1 MGQVAGGTSNR
12 RFRLILREGGVARE
26 MGGESTALGV
36 SIVDRI
42 FTEALDGGA
51 SDIHIQPE
59 RDRTRIRFRI
69 DGVMHQIGYFP
80 NEHVPSVLAR
90 VKLAA
95 GMHIDER
102 RVPQD
107 GRIDMEYGGR
117 RFSARVSVLPSLNGE
132 KVVIRLLDPASV
144 HIDIHTLG
152 MPPEVLRRWLEAIK
166 TPYGMI
172 VVTGP
177 TGSGKTSTL
186 YASINQLDRQ
196 RRNIVTVEDPIEYE
210 FQDNITQVQVTEKMG
225 FARVMRAFL
234 RQDPDVMMVG
244 EMRDPESL
252 SIGIQA
258 SLTGHLVLT
267 TLHTNNAVETLGRML
282 DMGGEPY
289 LVASTVLCILA
300 QRLVRVICPECKE
313 KYEPTLDEILALGL
327 SRESAS
333 RHTFYRGQGCKACRE
348 TGYRGRTGVFELLAN
363 SAPLKTLVAQR
374 ASSLELY
381 RAARAQGFRT
391 MMEDGLRKVLAGITT
406 PDEVIRAVYTA
417 ALEEPAPPPEEEQT
431 DFAGEQS
438 DAAGGEQGDAGAPI
452 SP

>member
-1 MGQVAGGTSNR
+1 MAQVVGGTNKK
-12 RFRLILREGGVARE
+12 FRLILREGGVARE
-26 MGGESTALGV
+26 MGGESLALGV

-42 FTEALDGGA
+42 FTEALDGSA
-51 SDIHIQPE
+51 SDVHIQPE

-80 NEHVPSVLAR
+80 NEHVASVLAR
-90 VKLAA
+90 IKLAA

-102 RVPQD
+102 RIPQD
-107 GRIDMEYGGR
+107 GRIDMEYAGR

-144 HIDIHTLG
+144 RVDINQLG
-152 MPPEVLRRWLEAIK
+152 MPDDILKQWLRVIQ

-172 VVTGP
+172 IVTGP

-186 YASINQLDRQ
+186 YASINRLDRQ
-196 RRNIVTVEDPIEYE
+196 RKNIVTVEDPIEYE

-225 FARVMRAFL
+225 FARVMRSFL

-267 TLHTNNAVETLGRML
+267 TLHTNNAVETLGRMM

-313 KYEPTLDEILALGL
+313 RYEPSLDELLALGMTPQAA
-327 SRESAS
+327 RE
-333 RHTFYRGQGCKACRE
+333 HTFYRGRGCKSCRE
-348 TGYRGRTGVFELLAN
+348 TGFKGRTGVFELLMNTPA
-363 SAPLKTLVAQR
+363 LKQLIAQR
-374 ASSLELY
+374 ATAMDMHRL
-381 RAARAQGFRT
+381 ARGQGFRT
-391 MMEDGLRKVLAGITT
+391 MMEDGLQKVLAGVTT
-406 PDEVIRAVYTA
+406 PEEVIHAVYTA
-417 ALEEPAPPPEEEQT
+417 AMLETAEAPPSEQT
-431 DFAGEQS
+431 DFAEGADGETVTESPITS
-438 DAAGGEQGDAGAPI
+438 DAAVAN
-452 SP
+452 

>member
-1 MGQVAGGTSNR
+1 MAQVTVANANR
-12 RFRLILREGGVARE
+12 KFRLILREGGVARE

-36 SIVDRI
+36 SIVDRV

-59 RDRTRIRFRI
+59 RDRTRIRFRV

-80 NEHVPSVLAR
+80 NEHVSSVLAR
-90 VKLAA
+90 IKLAA

-107 GRIDMEYGGR
+107 GRIDMEYANR
-117 RFSARVSVLPSLNGE
+117 RFSARVSVLPALSGE

-144 HIDIHTLG
+144 RIDVGKLG
-152 MPPEVLRRWLEAIK
+152 MPDHVLKEWLRAIQ

-186 YASINQLDRQ
+186 YASINNLDRQ

-210 FQDNITQVQVTEKMG
+210 FHDNITQVQVTEKMS
-225 FARVMRAFL
+225 FARVMRSFL

-267 TLHTNNAVETLGRML
+267 TLHTNNAVETLGRMM

-300 QRLVRVICPECKE
+300 QRLVRVICSECKQP
-313 KYEPTLDEILALGL
+313 YTPTADEILAMGMSLDAARKHRFFKG
-327 SRESAS
+327 A
-333 RHTFYRGQGCKACRE
+333 GCKTCRE
-348 TGYRGRTGVFELLAN
+348 TGFRGRVGVFELLVN
-363 SAPLKTLVAQR
+363 GPDLKALIARR
-374 ASSLELY
+374 ATAMEMHRL
-381 RAARAQGFRT
+381 AREQGMRT
-391 MMEDGLRKVLAGITT
+391 MMEDGVEKVLAGVTT
-406 PDEVIRAVYTA
+406 PSEVIHAVYTSA
-417 ALEEPAPPPEEEQT
+417 MLEPPSPLPPDEGGDEAEGGAGSAQSDFSTEPADE
-431 DFAGEQS
+431 A
-438 DAAGGEQGDAGAPI
+438 
-452 SP
+452 

>member
-1 MGQVAGGTSNR
+1 MAQVAGGAGNK

-36 SIVDRI
+36 SIVDRV
-42 FTEALDGGA
+42 FTEALDGSA

-80 NEHVPSVLAR
+80 NEHVASVLAR
-90 VKLAA
+90 IKLAA

-107 GRIDMEYGGR
+107 GRIDMEYADR
-117 RFSARVSVLPSLNGE
+117 RFSARISALPSLNGE

-144 HIDIHTLG
+144 HIDIGTLG
-152 MPPEVLRRWLEAIK
+152 MPEEAMKRWLNVIE

-186 YASINQLDRQ
+186 YASINRLDRQ

-210 FQDNITQVQVTEKMG
+210 FQDNITQVQVSEKMG
-225 FARVMRAFL
+225 FPRVMRSFL

-252 SIGIQA
+252 SIGVQA

-289 LVASTVLCILA
+289 LIASTVRCVLA
-300 QRLVRVICPECKE
+300 QRLVRVVCKE
-313 KYEPTLDEILALGL
+313 CREPYEPTADEVLALGL
-327 SRESAS
+327 PLSAA
-333 RHTFYRGQGCKACRE
+333 RDRAFYHGRGCKACRE
-348 TGYRGRTGVFELLAN
+348 TGYKGRIGVFELLMN
-363 SAPLKTLVAQR
+363 SPTLKQLITQR
-374 ASSLELY
+374 ASALEMH

-391 MMEDGLRKVLAGITT
+391 MMEDGLQKVLAGITT
-406 PDEVIRAVYTA
+406 PSEVIHAVYTA
-417 ALEEPAPPPEEEQT
+417 ALHEGDDLNDGSDGD
-431 DFAGEQS
+431 DFAETTDDTATEQV
-438 DAAGGEQGDAGAPI
+438 
-452 SP
+452 

>member
-1 MGQVAGGTSNR
+1 MAQVAGGPANR
-12 RFRLILREGGVARE
+12 KFRLILREGGVARE
-26 MGGESTALGV
+26 MGGESSALGV
-36 SIVDRI
+36 SIVDRV
-42 FTEALDGGA
+42 FTEALDGSA
-51 SDIHIQPE
+51 SDIHVQPE

-69 DGVMHQIGYFP
+69 DGIMHQIGYFP

-90 VKLAA
+90 IKLAA

-107 GRIDMEYGGR
+107 GRIDMEYAGR

-144 HIDIHTLG
+144 HIDIAKLG
-152 MPPEVLRRWLEAIK
+152 MPEDVLRRWLTAIQ

-186 YASINQLDRQ
+186 YASINKLDRQ
-196 RRNIVTVEDPIEYE
+196 QRNIVTVEDPVEYE

-225 FARVMRAFL
+225 FPKVMRSFL

-252 SIGIQA
+252 SIGVQA

-289 LVASTVLCILA
+289 LIASTVLCVLG

-313 KYEPTLDEILALGL
+313 KYTPTDDEILALNLAPQEG
-327 SRESAS
+327 RT
-333 RHTFYRGQGCKACRE
+333 RTFYHGRGCKACRE
-348 TGYRGRTGVFELLAN
+348 TGFKGRIGVFELLTN
-363 SAPLKTLVAQR
+363 SPDLKVLVTQR
-374 ASSLELY
+374 ASALEMH
-381 RAARAQGFRT
+381 RVARAQGFRT
-391 MMEDGLRKVLAGITT
+391 MMEDGLKKVLEGVTT
-406 PDEVIRAVYTA
+406 PSEVIHAVYTA
-417 ALEEPAPPPEEEQT
+417 ALMEPPVPPEGEGEDFSPAASEEVT
-431 DFAGEQS
+431 DS
-438 DAAGGEQGDAGAPI
+438 AAAD
-452 SP
+452 S

>member
-1 MGQVAGGTSNR
+1 MPQVMGGSHNDKK
-12 RFRLILREGGVARE
+12 FRLILREGGVARE

-42 FTEALDGGA
+42 FTEALDGSA

-59 RDRTRIRFRI
+59 RDRVRIRFRI

-80 NEHVPSVLAR
+80 NEHTASVLAR
-90 VKLAA
+90 IKLAA

-102 RVPQD
+102 RIPQD
-107 GRIDMEYGGR
+107 GRVDMEYGGR
-117 RFSARVSVLPSLNGE
+117 RFSARVSVLPCLNGE

-144 HIDIHTLG
+144 HIDIATLG
-152 MPPEVLRRWLEAIK
+152 MPDDILKQWLRAIQ

-186 YASINQLDRQ
+186 YASINKLDRQ

-225 FARVMRAFL
+225 FARVMRSFL

-267 TLHTNNAVETLGRML
+267 TLHTNNAVETLGRMM

-289 LVASTVLCILA
+289 LIASTVLCILA
-300 QRLVRVICPECKE
+300 QRLVRVICPDCKE
-313 KYEPTLDEILALGL
+313 PYEPTPDELAGLGL
-327 SRESAS
+327 SPEVAQK
-333 RHTFYRGQGCKACRE
+333 HTFYRGRGCTACRE
-348 TGYRGRTGVFELLAN
+348 TGFRGRTGVFELLMN
-363 SAPLKTLVAQR
+363 SPTLKTLIAQR
-374 ASSLELY
+374 APALEMH

-391 MMEDGLRKVLAGITT
+391 MMEDGAQKVLAGITT
-406 PDEVIRAVYTA
+406 PEEVIRAVYTA
-417 ALEEPAPPPEEEQT
+417 AILEPAEASSAEQT
-431 DFAGEQS
+431 DFAEPP
-438 DAAGGEQGDAGAPI
+438 EEPTEKPGAPEAEA
-452 SP
+452 

>member
-1 MGQVAGGTSNR
+1 MAQAAVGANNR
-12 RFRLILREGGVARE
+12 RFRLIIREGGVARE
-26 MGGESTALGV
+26 MGGETSALGV

-42 FTEALDGGA
+42 FTEALDSSA

-80 NEHVPSVLAR
+80 NEHSPSVLAR

-102 RVPQD
+102 RIPQD
-107 GRIDMEYGGR
+107 GRIDMEYNGR

-144 HIDIHTLG
+144 HIDIETLG
-152 MPPEVLRRWLEAIK
+152 MPPEVLKRWLQAIQ
-166 TPYGMI
+166 TPYGLI

-186 YASINQLDRQ
+186 YASINKLDRQ

-267 TLHTNNAVETLGRML
+267 TLHTNNAVETLGRMM

-289 LVASTVLCILA
+289 LIASTVLCILA
-300 QRLVRVICPECKE
+300 QRLVRVICPDCKE
-313 KYEPTLDEILALGL
+313 QYTPSLDEWLGL
-327 SRESAS
+327 GIVSPKDLPNKV
-333 RHTFYRGQGCKACRE
+333 YRGRGCKACRE
-348 TGYRGRTGVFELLAN
+348 TGYKGRTGVFELLMN
-363 SAPLKTLVAQR
+363 SPTLKTLIAQR
-374 ASSLELY
+374 APALEVY
-381 RAARAQGFRT
+381 RAARAHGFRT
-391 MMEDGLRKVLAGITT
+391 MMEDGLQKVISGVTT
-406 PDEVIRAVYTA
+406 IEEVVRAVYTA
-417 ALEEPAPPPEEEQT
+417 ALNEPDEVSPEIQADFSEEQ
-431 DFAGEQS
+431 AEQPAEPS
-438 DAAGGEQGDAGAPI
+438 NSET
-452 SP
+452 S

>member
-1 MGQVAGGTSNR
+1 MAQIAGSNR
-12 RFRLILREGGVARE
+12 KFRLILREGGVARE
-26 MGGESTALGV
+26 MGGETTALGV

-42 FTEALDGGA
+42 FTEALDGSA

-59 RDRTRIRFRI
+59 RDRTRIRFRV

-90 VKLAA
+90 IKLAA

-107 GRIDMEYGGR
+107 GRIDMEYAGR

-144 HIDIHTLG
+144 RIDIEKLG
-152 MPPEVLRRWLEAIK
+152 MPEPLLKEWLRAIQ

-186 YASINQLDRQ
+186 YASINRLDRQ

-210 FQDNITQVQVTEKMG
+210 FQDNITQVQVTEKMA
-225 FARVMRAFL
+225 FARVMRSFL

-267 TLHTNNAVETLGRML
+267 TLHTNNAVETLGRMM

-289 LVASTVLCILA
+289 LIASTVLCILA
-300 QRLVRVICPECKE
+300 QRLVRVICPECRTR
-313 KYEPTLDEILALGL
+313 YTPTADELLAMGL
-327 SRESAS
+327 PMDAATK
-333 RHTFYRGQGCKACRE
+333 HTFYKGAGCKTCRE
-348 TGYRGRTGVFELLAN
+348 TGFKGRIGVFELLVN
-363 SAPLKTLVAQR
+363 SPDLKALIARR
-374 ASSLELY
+374 AGAMEMHRL
-381 RAARAQGFRT
+381 ARAQGMRT
-391 MMEDGLRKVLAGITT
+391 MMEDGVDKVLAGITT
-406 PDEVIRAVYTA
+406 PSEVIHAVYTA
-417 ALEEPAPPPEEEQT
+417 AMLDTPMTAPPEEVEDQEAT
-431 DFAGEQS
+431 DQSDFA
-438 DAAGGEQGDAGAPI
+438 DGA
-452 SP
+452 SADQA

>member
-1 MGQVAGGTSNR
+1 MAQVAAAPAAR
-12 RFRLILREGGVARE
+12 KFRLVLREGGVSRE

-42 FTEALDGGA
+42 FTEALDGNA

-59 RDRTRIRFRI
+59 RDRTRIRFRV

-80 NEHVPSVLAR
+80 NEHVASVLAR
-90 VKLAA
+90 IKLAA

-107 GRIDMEYGGR
+107 GRIDMEYAGR

-144 HIDIHTLG
+144 RIDIARLG
-152 MPPEVLRRWLEAIK
+152 MPEAVRKEWLRAIQ

-186 YASINQLDRQ
+186 YASINSLDRQ

-210 FQDNITQVQVTEKMG
+210 FHDNITQVQVTDKMG
-225 FARVMRAFL
+225 FARVMRSFL

-267 TLHTNNAVETLGRML
+267 TLHTNNAVETLGRMM

-300 QRLVRVICPECKE
+300 QRLVRVICDECKQP
-313 KYEPTLDEILALGL
+313 YTPTPDEMLAMGL
-327 SRESAS
+327 PMEAAKQRQ
-333 RHTFYRGQGCKACRE
+333 FYHGAGCKACRE
-348 TGYRGRTGVFELLAN
+348 TGFRGRIGVFELLVN
-363 SAPLKTLVAQR
+363 NPDLKALIAQR
-374 ASSLELY
+374 AGAMDMHRLV
-381 RAARAQGFRT
+381 RAQGMRT
-391 MMEDGLRKVLAGITT
+391 MMEDGVDKVLAGITT
-406 PDEVIRAVYTA
+406 PSEVIHAVYTA
-417 ALEEPAPPPEEEQT
+417 AMLEQPVLSAETEPIT
-431 DFAGEQS
+431 SGEQS
-438 DAAGGEQGDAGAPI
+438 DFADEAVADQSEA
-452 SP
+452 

>member
-1 MGQVAGGTSNR
+1 MNTTVAGGNR
-12 RFRLILREGGVARE
+12 KFRLIIREGGVSRE
-26 MGGESTALGV
+26 MGGETTALGV

-42 FTEALDGGA
+42 FTEALDASA

-80 NEHVPSVLAR
+80 NEHAPSVLAR
-90 VKLAA
+90 IKLAA

-102 RVPQD
+102 RIPQD
-107 GRIDMEYGGR
+107 GRIDLEYNGR

-144 HIDIHTLG
+144 HIDIETLG
-152 MPPEVLRRWLEAIK
+152 MPPEVLKQWLQAIQ
-166 TPYGMI
+166 TPYGLI

-186 YASINQLDRQ
+186 YASINRLDRQ

-225 FARVMRAFL
+225 FPRVMRAFL

-267 TLHTNNAVETLGRML
+267 TLHTNNAIETIGRMI

-289 LVASTVLCILA
+289 LIASTVLCILA

-313 KYEPTLDEILALGL
+313 TYQPSLEELLPLGI
-327 SRESAS
+327 SEEKAKSVRV
-333 RHTFYRGQGCKACRE
+333 YRGRGCKACRE
-348 TGYRGRTGVFELLAN
+348 TGYRGRTGVFELLMN
-363 SAPLKTLVAQR
+363 SATLKSLIAQNAPALTLH
-374 ASSLELY
+374 

-391 MMEDGLRKVLAGITT
+391 MMEDGLSKVLAGITT

-417 ALEEPAPPPEEEQT
+417 ALYEPIEVEPASQP
-431 DFAGEQS
+431 DFADEEVVESTNSHAEPQGE
-438 DAAGGEQGDAGAPI
+438 
-452 SP
+452 

>member
-1 MGQVAGGTSNR
+1 MVQAAVGAGNR
-12 RFRLILREGGVARE
+12 RFRLIVREGGVARE
-26 MGGESTALGV
+26 MGGETSALGV

-42 FTEALDGGA
+42 FTEALDGSA

-80 NEHVPSVLAR
+80 NEHAPSVLAR
-90 VKLAA
+90 IKLAA

-102 RVPQD
+102 RIPQD
-107 GRIDMEYGGR
+107 GRIDMEYNGR

-144 HIDIHTLG
+144 HIDIETLG
-152 MPPEVLRRWLEAIK
+152 MPTDVLKRWLQAIR
-166 TPYGMI
+166 TPYGLI

-186 YASINQLDRQ
+186 YASINKLDRQ

-267 TLHTNNAVETLGRML
+267 TLHTNNAVETLGRMM

-289 LVASTVLCILA
+289 LIASTVLCILA

-313 KYEPTLDEILALGL
+313 SYKPSLDEWLGL
-327 SRESAS
+327 GIVSPKDLPSKV
-333 RHTFYRGQGCKACRE
+333 FRGRGCKACRE
-348 TGYRGRTGVFELLAN
+348 TGYKGRTGVFELLMN
-363 SAPLKTLVAQR
+363 SPALKTLIAQR
-374 ASSLELY
+374 APALELY
-381 RAARAQGFRT
+381 RTARAHGFRT
-391 MMEDGLRKVLAGITT
+391 MIEDGLQKVIAGITT
-406 PDEVIRAVYTA
+406 VEEVVRAVYTA
-417 ALEEPAPPPEEEQT
+417 ALSEPEEVSHEEQA
-431 DFAGEQS
+431 DFAEETAEQPEQPS
-438 DAAGGEQGDAGAPI
+438 DTDTE
-452 SP
+452 